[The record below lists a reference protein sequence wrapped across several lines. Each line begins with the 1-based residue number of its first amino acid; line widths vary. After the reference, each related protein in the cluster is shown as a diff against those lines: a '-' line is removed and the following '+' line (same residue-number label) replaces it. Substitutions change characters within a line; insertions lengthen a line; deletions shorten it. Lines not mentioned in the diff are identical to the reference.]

1 MNKDRFHNIL
11 ALHLGREIVMD
22 KRLQIEVAWQEIDHP
37 LIEMRLLTDIPIV
50 IRFNAS
56 EAGTGGWQQ
65 QLSEE
70 QKQAVAEVGLTG
82 TITEIVKAAYLAYKE
97 SFSSRF

>member
-1 MNKDRFHNIL
+1 MNKERFHNIL

-22 KRLQIEVAWQEIDHP
+22 KRLQIEVMWQELDHP
-37 LIEMRLLTDIPIV
+37 FIEVQFTDIPIV

-56 EAGTGGWQQ
+56 EANEEGWQ

-82 TITEIVKAAYLAYKE
+82 TITEIVKAAHFAYKE

>member
-1 MNKDRFHNIL
+1 MNRDQFHNSL
-11 ALHLGREIVMD
+11 AIHLGRKIVLD

-37 LIEMRLLTDIPIV
+37 FIEVRLTDIPIV

-56 EAGTGGWQQ
+56 EANEEGWQQ
-65 QLSEE
+65 LSVE

-82 TITEIVKAAYLAYKE
+82 TITEIVKAAHLAYKE

>member
-1 MNKDRFHNIL
+1 MNRDQFHNSL
-11 ALHLGREIVMD
+11 AIHLGRKIVLD
-22 KRLQIEVAWQEIDHP
+22 KRLQIDVTWKEIDHP
-37 LIEMRLLTDIPIV
+37 LIEVQLTDIPIV

-56 EAGTGGWQQ
+56 VANEEGWQ

-82 TITEIVKAAYLAYKE
+82 TITEIVKAAHLAYKE

>member
-1 MNKDRFHNIL
+1 MNRDQFHNSL
-11 ALHLGREIVMD
+11 AIHLGREIVMD
-22 KRLQIEVAWQEIDHP
+22 KRLQIEVVWQEP
-37 LIEMRLLTDIPIV
+37 NSPWIEIRLTDIPTA
-50 IRFNAS
+50 IRFNVS
-56 EAGTGGWQQ
+56 EANEEGWQ

-82 TITEIVKAAYLAYKE
+82 TITEIVKAAHLAYKE

>member
-1 MNKDRFHNIL
+1 MNRDQFHNSFAI
-11 ALHLGREIVMD
+11 HLEREIVMD
-22 KRLQIEVAWQEIDHP
+22 KRLLIEVMWQELDHP
-37 LIEMRLLTDIPIV
+37 FIEVRLTDIPVV
-50 IRFNAS
+50 IRFNVS

-82 TITEIVKAAYLAYKE
+82 TITEIVKAAHLAYKE

>member
-1 MNKDRFHNIL
+1 MNRDQFHNSL
-11 ALHLGREIVMD
+11 AIHLGREIVLD

-37 LIEMRLLTDIPIV
+37 LIEVRPTDIPIV

-56 EAGTGGWQQ
+56 EANEEGWQQ
-65 QLSEE
+65 LSDE

-82 TITEIVKAAYLAYKE
+82 TITEIVKAAHLAYEE

>member
-22 KRLQIEVAWQEIDHP
+22 KRLQIKVEWQEP
-37 LIEMRLLTDIPIV
+37 NSSWIEIRLTDIPTV
-50 IRFNAS
+50 ISFNIS
-56 EAGTGGWQQ
+56 EAGEEGWQ

-82 TITEIVKAAYLAYKE
+82 TITEIVKAAHLAYKE

>member
-1 MNKDRFHNIL
+1 MNKERFHNIL

-22 KRLQIEVAWQEIDHP
+22 KRLQIDVTWKEIDHP
-37 LIEMRLLTDIPIV
+37 LIEVRLTDIPIV

-56 EAGTGGWQQ
+56 EANEEGWQ

-82 TITEIVKAAYLAYKE
+82 TITEIVKAAHLAYKE

>member
-22 KRLQIEVAWQEIDHP
+22 KRLQIDVTWKEIDHP
-37 LIEMRLLTDIPIV
+37 LIEVQLTDIPIV

-56 EAGTGGWQQ
+56 EANEEGWQ

-82 TITEIVKAAYLAYKE
+82 TITEIVKAAHLAYKE
-97 SFSSRF
+97 SLISRF